1 MFLLSD
7 IKDAVREQKKKR
19 LTYIAA
25 EEQKERN
32 KLDEVAREVCMVQV
46 KVLLFGLCERQRQR
60 ERKKE
65 RERENERERWGA
77 DKDGKRK
84 REGEREIVPD

>member
-19 LTYIAA
+19 LTYITA

-65 RERENERERWGA
+65 RERERERENERERWGA

-84 REGEREIVPD
+84 REDKER